1 MPDGTNVLPR
11 RRFLALGAAA
21 LLSPALGAACARR
34 PIGPPWQSLRLIH
47 EDPGELVVRTSIRDA
62 AGLLARATGVP
73 VPIAA
78 AEPAMRWG
86 AGGVFL
92 AASSGGASLLP
103 EWRCSSSTPG
113 AFRILTPA
121 SSDSPTLVVAG
132 ADAEGARNG
141 LYQWLQLNGFGFF
154 RDGETIP
161 RPSGQVA
168 DAVQDEELSPA
179 FRWRGDMIWDN
190 YLGPRRYC
198 AAAWHAGDWERAL
211 LYLARNGLNFL
222 EFYPPMEGVF
232 ARAFPDAR
240 GLSEG
245 AVWKADAKEA
255 LMRHVLERGRALGIR
270 FKYVLSYGAFQA
282 AVRAIYPRLEW
293 ANGFLCAYQ
302 TELQG
307 FTRRVWAELIDTFGT
322 DHLYAIR
329 HRGEEGRSYSDPCR
343 SVTKADG
350 FNQAIPILRELDAN
364 STIAVWT
371 WSETLP
377 DLFEE
382 LPGDVRAAHIRHG
395 MGGMFAD
402 RGVGR
407 EQSDGRPNL
416 PPEQRWLAGQ
426 FTVFSGADTL
436 PQTTWSDASSLARDA
451 RAAAAD
457 PYCEGYFR
465 WPEWSNTSPWLADA
479 IRSLAWD
486 PATFGADRALQAYAR
501 QRHGANADA
510 FLAGF
515 ATLVMAGNARSMA
528 TPRKRLLAPY
538 FLDADALT
546 HLTAVRN
553 GLRAMADA
561 LSRPVAPGPLFHCDL
576 VDVLSWAAVRQ
587 AHVLEAAS
595 YVAFRAQDPAGV
607 VASIR
612 SAQTTWSILRTVL
625 DYVPELSLVETARS
639 VARTAAI
646 SGRAVDSFWTLGC
659 DFYNGYPLVLSPE
672 AVELVFLDQC
682 GRLGRALADALEVG
696 NTTPLATPGWFWHDF
711 PDPAWADL
719 VLELPRED
727 ADHFEQ
733 AMRLRFQEAVEAGAA
748 QSPIPMPAF
757 AAPTTPALP
766 STVDSSV
773 LAGAVNQLTSIGLAP
788 PLDGRAALA

>member
-1 MPDGTNVLPR
+1 MVDDTNALPR

-21 LLSPALGAACARR
+21 LLSPALGAACRRR

-47 EDPGELVVRTSIRDA
+47 EESEALVVRTSIRDA
-62 AGLLARATGVP
+62 AGLLERATGAA
-73 VPIAA
+73 VPIASA
-78 AEPAMRWG
+78 DRTMNWR
-86 AGGVFL
+86 AGDVFL
-92 AASSGGASLLP
+92 AASSASPSLQP
-103 EWRCSSSTPG
+103 EWRCSISTPG
-113 AFRILTPA
+113 AFRILTPG
-121 SSDSPTLVVAG
+121 SSDGPALVIAG

-161 RPSGQVA
+161 NPSGQVA
-168 DAVQDEELSPA
+168 EAVQDEELSPA

-190 YLGPRRYC
+190 YLGPRRNC

-232 ARAFPDAR
+232 ARSFPDAR
-240 GLSEG
+240 GLSDG
-245 AVWKADAKEA
+245 AVWTADAKEA
-255 LMRHVLERGRALGIR
+255 LTRHVLARGRALGIH
-270 FKYVLSYGAFQA
+270 FMYVLSYGAFPA
-282 AVRAIYPRLEW
+282 AVRALYPRLEW
-293 ANGFLCAYQ
+293 ANGFLCAHQ

-329 HRGEEGRSYSDPCR
+329 HRGEEGQSYSDPCR

-350 FNQAIPILRELDAN
+350 FNQAIPIVRELDPD
-364 STIAVWT
+364 STITVWT

-377 DLFEE
+377 DLFEA

-465 WPEWSNTSPWLADA
+465 WPEWSDTSPWLADA
-479 IRSLAWD
+479 IRSLAWN
-486 PATFGADRALQAYAR
+486 PATFGADPALRAYAR

-515 ATLVMAGNARSMA
+515 ATLVAAGNARFMA
-528 TPRKRLLAPY
+528 TPRKRLLVPY
-538 FLDADALT
+538 FLDPNELT

-553 GLRAMADA
+553 GLQAMAEV
-561 LSRPVAPGPLFHCDL
+561 LSRPGASGPLFQRDL
-576 VDVLSWAAVRQ
+576 IDVLSWTAVRQ
-587 AHVLEAAS
+587 AHVLEAGS
-595 YVAFRAQDPAGV
+595 FVAFRAQDPASV
-607 VASIR
+607 VASVR
-612 SAQTTWSILRTVL
+612 AAQTTWSILRTVL
-625 DYVPELSLVETARS
+625 DHVPELSLVETARS
-639 VARTAAI
+639 VARTAPV
-646 SGRAVDSFWTLGC
+646 SDRAVDSFWTLGC

-682 GRLGRALADALEVG
+682 GRLGQALTNGLEAG
-696 NTTPLATPGWFWHDF
+696 NASPLATPGWFWHDF
-711 PDPAWADL
+711 PDPVWADL

-733 AMRLRFQEAVEAGAA
+733 TMRARFREAVDAGTA

-773 LAGAVNQLTSIGLAP
+773 LVGAVTQLTAITLP
-788 PLDGRAALA
+788 PALDGPAELA